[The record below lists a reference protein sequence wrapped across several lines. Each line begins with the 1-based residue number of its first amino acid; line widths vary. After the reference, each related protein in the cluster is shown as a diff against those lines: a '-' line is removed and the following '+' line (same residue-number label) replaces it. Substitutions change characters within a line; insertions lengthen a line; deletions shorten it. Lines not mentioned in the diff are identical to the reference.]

1 MLASF
6 GVFPISV
13 AVGAVVVH
21 NFGPALL
28 FPLAAAILVAAI
40 LAGLSQRCWRDLGA
54 TGSATTPANQRR
66 MRGNRR
72 GPTVPITADAV
83 ESAS

>member
-28 FPLAAAILVAAI
+28 FPLAAAVLLAAI
-40 LAGLSQRCWRDLGA
+40 LAGLSQRCWRNLGA
-54 TGSATTPANQRR
+54 TERARTPASQRR
-66 MRGNRR
+66 MPGDRR
-72 GPTVPITADAV
+72 RPGLSMTTDTAG
-83 ESAS
+83 EAS